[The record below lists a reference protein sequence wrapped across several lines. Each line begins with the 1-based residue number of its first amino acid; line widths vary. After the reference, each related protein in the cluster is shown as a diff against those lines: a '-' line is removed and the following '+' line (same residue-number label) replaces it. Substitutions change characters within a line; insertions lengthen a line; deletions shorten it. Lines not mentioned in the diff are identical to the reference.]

1 MKEIDWDAVRS
12 EFEVDLE
19 FADAV
24 VTKYFGTEA
33 QIVDQAELPDE
44 PNAREKRAE
53 ALASRR
59 AALQVVLRA
68 VLEISMKERLG
79 LDI

>member
-53 ALASRR
+53 ALAARR